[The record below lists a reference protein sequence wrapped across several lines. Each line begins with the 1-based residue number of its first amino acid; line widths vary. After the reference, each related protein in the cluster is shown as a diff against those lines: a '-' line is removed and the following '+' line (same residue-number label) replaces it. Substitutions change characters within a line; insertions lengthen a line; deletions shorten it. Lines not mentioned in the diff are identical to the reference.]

1 MYKYHFV
8 AKAVEPKRKML
19 REAEEEL
26 KDCMEKLEIAQNTLR
41 EVEAKIERLE
51 KDFNDA
57 VEKQQQLQDDLELC
71 QVKLERAHKLI
82 GGLGGEKA
90 RWRDNVTTLTTQL
103 GLLPGD
109 CIVAAGMVSY
119 AGPFTASY
127 RSGLEELWLS
137 ELDKL
142 SMEHNDECSMR
153 KVL

>member
-57 VEKQQQLQDDLELC
+57 VEKQQQLQDDMNLC

-90 RWRDNVTTLTTQL
+90 RWGETVKRLTAEL
-103 GLLPGD
+103 KLLPGD
-109 CIVAAGMVSY
+109 CLVASGMVSY
-119 AGPFTASY
+119 SGPFTAEY
-127 RSGLEELWLS
+127 
-137 ELDKL
+137 
-142 SMEHNDECSMR
+142 
-153 KVL
+153 